1 MKYTLFVLL
10 LLSLSLSACS
20 GKSTPAPALNN
31 SDSYLSPNL
40 DTSYEG
46 ALAVRNQLSLGTLEL
61 AGTPNAI
68 TPEQAEVLLPLWQA
82 LLSTQKSGSAAQAEV
97 SALLEQIE
105 SSLQSEQLVA
115 IRGMQLT
122 QSDMQAWAAANGIT
136 LGSGGGV
143 PGQGQ
148 GLSPEERATRQAQE
162 GRTPNSSAGGGGA
175 ATALLTAVIDYL
187 DGLVP

>member
-1 MKYTLFVLL
+1 MKSTIIALL
-10 LLSLSLSACS
+10 LLALSLSACS
-20 GKSTPAPALNN
+20 GEATPAPALNN

-61 AGTPNAI
+61 DGTPNAI

-97 SALLEQIE
+97 TALLEQIE
-105 SSLQSEQLVA
+105 GSLQSEQLVA

-122 QSDMQAWAAANGIT
+122 QSELQAWAAANGIT

-175 ATALLTAVIDYL
+175 AAALLTAVIDYL